1 MSREGMAEQWISRL
15 NDYWASGERAAAWCE
30 RHQVSPKQLY
40 YWMAKLKKAD
50 QQAPSAG
57 GPRWVALSVE
67 EATTV
72 QATPILVR
80 VGAIAV
86 EVRAGFEPAVFA
98 EVVRTL
104 KALC

>member
-1 MSREGMAEQWISRL
+1 MSREETAELWISRI
-15 NDYWASGERAAAWCE
+15 NDCRASGEHVAAWCK
-30 RHQVSPKQLY
+30 RHQVTPRQFY

-86 EVRAGFEPAVFA
+86 EVRAGFEPSVFA